1 MSDTGTDGH
10 LDPTESDPSADS
22 LQDPVGMGVSSERP
36 GSVRGADTEASV
48 GSAPTHTEGETGVGH
63 HTTEGVAPDEVE
75 STRDFDPDRNPRH
88 G

>member
-1 MSDTGTDGH
+1 VSDTEPQGH

-36 GSVRGADTEASV
+36 GQVRGAETEASV

-63 HTTEGVAPDEVE
+63 NVVEGEAPDAVE